1 MPELTLQNIEEI
13 SRDVGR
19 QEITFAHLRDELTD
33 HICCDVEYEM
43 QKGLSFPK
51 AYSVVRRKLG
61 SRRLRE
67 IQEETLFA
75 VDTKYRQMKNTMKI
89 SAIAGTLLLGFAAL
103 FKIMHW
109 PGAGIMIILGAL
121 ALAFV
126 FMPSALTVLWK
137 ETHSGKR
144 LFLYISS
151 FIFAM
156 LFIAG
161 VVFKI
166 QHWPAAGLIL
176 SLAVASGALLFLP
189 ALLAAK
195 LQDQENRSRKI
206 VYILGALGMLS
217 YMAGLLFK
225 IQHWPLAT
233 ILLSAGLALVFF
245 VVFPWYTLL
254 TWKDDDHVS
263 SGFIFMVIGALAI
276 VIPSLLIS
284 LNSQRNYEG
293 GYYIMQKAQQEMYEY
308 KLGENQAM
316 ISSCTDTL
324 VKPVLSQI
332 NSNTT
337 RLLEVIDGVGKKMTD
352 ASEGDSF
359 NTGPYNDYLTE
370 GRPARIEL
378 NDALKEYSGYLS
390 GHFPEVNTMHFEG
403 LLDPSAYLPEKASG
417 PARVSLMAA
426 LHMLDLMKDGILT
439 TESLVFSAAAKNQ

>member
-1 MPELTLQNIEEI
+1 MPELTLRNIEEI

-19 QEITFAHLRDELTD
+19 QEITFAHLREELTD

-43 QKGLSFPK
+43 QKGLSFAE
-51 AYSVVRRKLG
+51 AYPVIKRKLG

-67 IQEETLFA
+67 IQEETLYA

-121 ALAFV
+121 ALAFI

-144 LFLYISS
+144 LFLYISA
-151 FIFAM
+151 FIFGM

-166 QHWPAAGLIL
+166 QHWPSAGLIL
-176 SLAVASGALLFLP
+176 SLAVAYGALLFLP
-189 ALLAAK
+189 ALLTAK
-195 LQDQENRSRKI
+195 LKDQENRSKKI
-206 VYILGALGMLS
+206 IYILGALGMFS
-217 YMAGLLFK
+217 YITGLLFK

-233 ILLSAGLALVFF
+233 LLLSAGLALVFF
-245 VVFPWYTLL
+245 VVFPWYARL

-263 SGFIFMVIGALAI
+263 SRFIYMVVGAFAI

-284 LNSQRNYEG
+284 LNIQRNYEG
-293 GYYIMQKAQQEMYEY
+293 GYFIMQKAQQEIYDY
-308 KLGENQAM
+308 KLAETQAM
-316 ISSCTDTL
+316 ISNCTDTL
-324 VKPVLSQI
+324 VKPVLAQI

-359 NTGPYNDYLTE
+359 NTGPFSDYLAE

-390 GHFPEVNTMHFEG
+390 KLFPEENAMHFEG
-403 LLDPSAYLPEKASG
+403 LLDPSAYLPETDSG
-417 PARVSLMAA
+417 PERISVMAVI
-426 LHMLDLMKDGILT
+426 HMLELMKDGILT
-439 TESLVFSAAAKNQ
+439 AESLALSAAAKNQ